1 MNVKALQ
8 AKDVAEKVLFGEL
21 FILDVRNE
29 ADYENWKIEGKQVS
43 SINRPYFDLLDGV
56 DHIVSELP
64 KDKDVLVV
72 CAKEGSSI
80 FVAEQLTEAGLE
92 NIYYLA
98 GGMKAWSEYV
108 KPIKV
113 GDLKMVE
120 VCISLTALEKAV
132 YLIWSFQMVKQ
143 QLLMQ

>member
-1 MNVKALQ
+1 
-8 AKDVAEKVLFGEL
+8 
-21 FILDVRNE
+21 
-29 ADYENWKIEGKQVS
+29 
-43 SINRPYFDLLDGV
+43 LDGV

-80 FVAEQLTEAGLE
+80 FVAEQLTEAGLQ

-113 GDLKMVE
+113 GDLKNGGSMYQFNRLGKG
-120 VCISLTALEKAV
+120 CL
-132 YLIWSFQMVKQ
+132 
-143 QLLMQ
+143 

>member
-1 MNVKALQ
+1 M
-8 AKDVAEKVLFGEL
+8 
-21 FILDVRNE
+21 
-29 ADYENWKIEGKQVS
+29 
-43 SINRPYFDLLDGV
+43 
-56 DHIVSELP
+56 
-64 KDKDVLVV
+64 
-72 CAKEGSSI
+72 CKEGSSI

-120 VCISLTALEKAV
+120 VCISLTA
-132 YLIWSFQMVKQ
+132 
-143 QLLMQ
+143 

>member
-1 MNVKALQ
+1 M
-8 AKDVAEKVLFGEL
+8 
-21 FILDVRNE
+21 
-29 ADYENWKIEGKQVS
+29 
-43 SINRPYFDLLDGV
+43 LDGV

-113 GDLKMVE
+113 GDLKMAE
-120 VCISLTALEKAV
+120 VCTSLTALERLFILYGRFKR
-132 YLIWSFQMVKQ
+132 
-143 QLLMQ
+143 

>member
-1 MNVKALQ
+1 M
-8 AKDVAEKVLFGEL
+8 
-21 FILDVRNE
+21 
-29 ADYENWKIEGKQVS
+29 KIEGKQVS

-120 VCISLTALEKAV
+120 VCISLNALEKAV